1 MWQINEETY
10 RQTLESEGGTAK
22 AKTGPEIYYGS
33 IHDIL
38 SYPCEVSCFAPCVL
52 VSDVMSTVRMVNT
65 NSYKLLQSPFI
76 NLTDS
81 TSRIFIFKHIRL
93 MITSGIFSINKNIA
107 RFLSRLVNSS
117 TTLAAPVMMS

>member
-1 MWQINEETY
+1 VWQINEETY
-10 RQTLESEGGTAK
+10 RQTLESESGTAK

-38 SYPCEVSCFAPCVL
+38 SYPCEVSCFTPCVL
-52 VSDVMSTVRMVNT
+52 VSDAYEHVRMVNS
-65 NSYKLLQSPFI
+65 NSYKLLRFLFI

-81 TSRIFIFKHIRL
+81 TSKISIFKHILLR
-93 MITSGIFSINKNIA
+93 ITSGIFSINKNIA